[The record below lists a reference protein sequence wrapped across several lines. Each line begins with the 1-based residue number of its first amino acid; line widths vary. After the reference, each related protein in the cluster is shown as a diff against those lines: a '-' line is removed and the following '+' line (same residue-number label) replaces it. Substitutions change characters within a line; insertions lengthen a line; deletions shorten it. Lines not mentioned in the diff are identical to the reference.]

1 MNDDEQTPPDD
12 EQDQAP
18 DDEQGTGPADDDQED
33 DQDEDQDEDQ
43 APDDEQAD
51 DEDHDGDTFPRS
63 YVERLRARSAGYRTA
78 AKESAAR
85 VGELERDLFTER
97 VRALDVLAD
106 PADLPFTAEL
116 LDDPDAL
123 RDAVDALVR
132 KSPHYRR
139 RGTASARDTGS
150 RERGDTRDTVSLTGI
165 MRGHS

>member
-18 DDEQGTGPADDDQED
+18 DDEQGTGPADDDQD
-33 DQDEDQDEDQ
+33 DDQDEDQ

-51 DEDHDGDTFPRS
+51 DEDHDGDTFPRP

-123 RDAVDALVR
+123 RAAVDALVS

-139 RGTASARDTGS
+139 RGIASARDTGS
-150 RERGDTRDTVSLTGI
+150 RERGDARDTVSLTGI